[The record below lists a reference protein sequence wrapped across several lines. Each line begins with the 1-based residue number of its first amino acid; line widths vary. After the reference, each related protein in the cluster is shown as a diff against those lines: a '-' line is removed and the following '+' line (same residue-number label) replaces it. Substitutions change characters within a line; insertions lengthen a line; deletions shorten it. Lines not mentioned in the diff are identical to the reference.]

1 MGLIMESLQSIF
13 KVIWMS
19 LFSGSTDATRRWPP
33 ALILLAASMS
43 GCNMFGPHAIATG
56 RAVYNEVINRTA
68 DEELLNMIVRER
80 YSATY
85 GMLAVSSIAANIRG
99 RASIGAE
106 VGVGPDENYSG
117 NLVPF
122 SGGIAF
128 EDNPTI
134 SYVPLGGEKFMQQL
148 LTPISLEEAMLLSR
162 GLKRRRA
169 VFLEVLIRSVNG
181 IENPHTFPD
190 PNPKN
195 SAAFRLFTDLWVKLR
210 IARVL
215 LFGRQPDGEFFAVF
229 HPENPEEEA
238 LCAQL
243 LDLLKIQDRPLV
255 DKPLQVPLEPATTQ
269 AVVKGARDRIV
280 IETASV
286 VDILRAAGQSME
298 IPQEHLKAGVVRP
311 PELGDEGATF
321 LKILSGPEP
330 LAAAVAIQY
339 RAWWYYIADSD
350 NTSKETFQLLRTL
363 IGMRL
368 HRPGDTQSAPIL
380 TIPVS

>member
-1 MGLIMESLQSIF
+1 MHRGIGLIS
-13 KVIWMS
+13 
-19 LFSGSTDATRRWPP
+19 

-43 GCNMFGPHAIATG
+43 GCNMFGPQAIATG

-80 YSATY
+80 YNATY
-85 GMLAVSSIAANIRG
+85 GMLAVSSIAASIRG

-134 SYVPLGGEKFMQQL
+134 SYVPLGGEKFMHQL
-148 LTPISLEEAMLLSR
+148 LMPISLQEGIMLSR
-162 GLKRRRA
+162 SLKRRRA
-169 VFLEVLIRSVNG
+169 VFLKVLVRSVNG
-181 IENPHTFPD
+181 IENPRTFPD
-190 PNPKN
+190 PNHEN
-195 SAAFRLFTDLWVKLR
+195 SAAFRSFTDLWVKLR
-210 IARVL
+210 ISRVL

-243 LDLLKIQDRPLV
+243 LNLLKLPDRPLV
-255 DKPLQVPLEPATTQ
+255 DKPLSVPLEPATTQ
-269 AVVKGARDRIV
+269 TVAKGARDRIV
-280 IETASV
+280 LEYASV
-286 VDILRAAGQSME
+286 LDMLRAAGQSME

-311 PELGDEGATF
+311 PELGDEGDTF
-321 LKILSGPEP
+321 LQILSGSEP
-330 LAAAVAIQY
+330 LAASVAIQY
-339 RAWWYYIADSD
+339 RGWWYYIADSD

-368 HRPGDTQSAPIL
+368 HRPDDTQSVPVL